1 MNSAP
6 SATASISEVSATA
19 VSKRFACPSIFS
31 GRLNSETAS
40 ANAILPFLLTR
51 ASKKYPDYT
60 KLNEHLA
67 ELYGAE
73 LDADVQKLGDTQV
86 LSVSVTGL
94 ADRYAL
100 NGEQIS
106 AELSHL
112 LCSMLFEPPF
122 QDGLFPEDGFEQEK
136 RQMMETLDSEFNDKR
151 LYALR
156 RCEEIMCADEPY
168 GIGRYGTKEDIRNL
182 KRESLNEAWHRM
194 IHSAKAEI
202 LVLGDC
208 DPEPV
213 YHDFSA
219 AFQNLGRACADKCPN
234 LIRKSVGQA
243 ERRNREDGCCA
254 VETRYGLPGRLCG
267 TGKGSSGHE
276 TDECPLRRYAEFQ
289 TVSQCARKD
298 EPLLLLQFGV
308 QSRSRESL
316 RCRAA
321 SSRKTSNVRK
331 TEILAQLEEVKKGNF
346 TDDDL
351 SAAKL
356 SLCNSYHTISDSLD
370 SLEGWYLSKTFSDPG
385 RTPEQEAEMISAV
398 TREELIAA
406 ARQVTLDTV
415 YRLTGNGGERLMGT
429 ESEIKES
436 KSERTGDRYFE
447 IKHSSGLRIFIY
459 PKENNNSTYA
469 VFGTKYGSIDNCF
482 QATGDARSRSG
493 SRTELPIIWSTSFLK
508 AKTATHLHATRKR
521 ELAPTPTLRSI

>member
-1 MNSAP
+1 MTGIEQRSVCDGVNFR
-6 SATASISEVSATA
+6 SIRDSRFKTVRMSIHFFRPLERESVS
-19 VSKRFACPSIFS
+19 
-31 GRLNSETAS
+31 G
-40 ANAILPFLLTR
+40 NAILPFLLTR
-51 ASKKYPDYT
+51 ACKKYPDYT

-122 QDGLFPEDGFEQEK
+122 ENGMFPEQGFEQEK
-136 RQMMETLDSEFNDKR
+136 RQMMETLDSEFNEKR

-156 RCEEIMCADEPY
+156 RCEEIMCANEPY
-168 GIGRYGTKEDIRNL
+168 GIGRYGTKDDIRNL
-182 KRESLNEAWHRM
+182 KRESLNEAWLRM
-194 IHSAKAEI
+194 IHSTKAEI

-208 DPEPV
+208 NPEPV
-213 YHDFSA
+213 YQDFTA
-219 AFQNLGRACADKCPN
+219 AFQNLGRACSDKCPN
-234 LIRKSVGQA
+234 LIRKSVDKPNKVTEKTDVAQSKLVMGFRAGCA
-243 ERRNREDGCCA
+243 EPEKAVPAMKLMSALYGGTPNSKLFLNVREKMS
-254 VETRYGLPGRLCG
+254 LCYYCSSAFNPI
-267 TGKGSSGHE
+267 KGI
-276 TDECPLRRYAEFQ
+276 LA
-289 TVSQCARKD
+289 
-298 EPLLLLQFGV
+298 V
-308 QSRSRESL
+308 QSGVEQENIERAES
-316 RCRAA
+316 
-321 SSRKTSNVRK
+321 
-331 TEILAQLEEVKKGNF
+331 EILAQLEEVKKGDF

-415 YRLTGNGGERLMGT
+415 YRLTGNGG
-429 ESEIKES
+429 K
-436 KSERTGDRYFE
+436 D
-447 IKHSSGLRIFIY
+447 
-459 PKENNNSTYA
+459 
-469 VFGTKYGSIDNCF
+469 
-482 QATGDARSRSG
+482 
-493 SRTELPIIWSTSFLK
+493 
-508 AKTATHLHATRKR
+508 
-521 ELAPTPTLRSI
+521 